1 MLKLFRWEILKN
13 QNKYRYEKVNAL
25 TFVSILSAISVV
37 FVLLSYFIGDVGLF
51 LILILPLCA
60 SLVSVNVN
68 FKYSLMYIVSTA
80 LISCIDFQLALFVII
95 PSLISG
101 FVFGKLIKIYLQG
114 YYIILIDALILM
126 FMQIGSTYLVNFI
139 YNIDLVKTMAS
150 IIRIS
155 ESTFSQTY
163 FLFLFML
170 SLIQAS
176 ITYLIITSELKKF
189 DFEFNEKKNKF
200 LVNLS
205 IETCLILLSFV
216 FMFFSHKIGYLLI
229 GISFYMGVVLGY
241 YNFSFYRKKDIFSI
255 QFPLYFISI
264 IVMVI
269 LLSYVERVNQPY
281 LFLILLIS
289 QLITSSYIVFYQ
301 KLVKKSRITPSIFD
315 KLN

>member
-1 MLKLFRWEILKN
+1 MLIYFWWEILKN
-13 QNKYRYEKVNAL
+13 QKKYRYEKVNAL

-51 LILILPLCA
+51 LVLILPLCA

-68 FKYSLMYIVSTA
+68 FKYSLIYILATC
-80 LISCIDFQLALFVII
+80 LISCIDFQMALFVVI

-101 FVFGKLIKIYLQG
+101 FVFGKLIRVYLQG

-126 FMQIGSTYLVNFI
+126 IMQIGSTYLVNFI
-139 YNIDLVKTMAS
+139 YNIDLVNTMAS
-150 IIRIS
+150 LIKIS
-155 ESTFSQTY
+155 ESTFSKTY

-176 ITYLIITSELKKF
+176 LSYLIITSELRKF
-189 DFEFNEKKNKF
+189 DYEFNEKKNKF
-200 LVNLS
+200 LLS
-205 IETCLILLSFV
+205 LFLETSLIILTLTS
-216 FMFFSHKIGYLLI
+216 MFFSHKIGYLLI

-241 YNFSFYRKKDIFSI
+241 YNFSFYRIKDILSI
-255 QFPLYFISI
+255 QLPLYFISI

-269 LLSYVERVNQPY
+269 LLSYTKIINQPY
-281 LFLILLIS
+281 LFLIPLIS

-301 KLVKKSRITPSIFD
+301 KIVKKSRITSSIFD

>member
-1 MLKLFRWEILKN
+1 MKN
-13 QNKYRYEKVNAL
+13 QKKYRYEKVNAL

-37 FVLLSYFIGDVGLF
+37 FVLLSSFIGDVGLF
-51 LILILPLCA
+51 LVLILPLCA

-68 FKYSLMYIVSTA
+68 FKYSLIYILATC
-80 LISCIDFQLALFVII
+80 LISCIDFQMALFVVI

-101 FVFGKLIKIYLQG
+101 FVFGKLIRVYLQG

-126 FMQIGSTYLVNFI
+126 IMQIISTYLVNFI
-139 YNIDLVKTMAS
+139 YNIDLVNTMAS
-150 IIRIS
+150 LIKIS
-155 ESTFSQTY
+155 ESTFSKTY

-176 ITYLIITSELKKF
+176 LSYLIITSELRKF
-189 DFEFNEKKNKF
+189 DYEFNEKKNKF
-200 LVNLS
+200 LLS
-205 IETCLILLSFV
+205 LFLETSLIILTFTS
-216 FMFFSHKIGYLLI
+216 MFFNHKIGYLLI

-241 YNFSFYRKKDIFSI
+241 YNFSFYRIKDILSI
-255 QFPLYFISI
+255 QLPLYFISI

-269 LLSYVERVNQPY
+269 LLSYTKIINQPY
-281 LFLILLIS
+281 LFLIQLIS

-301 KLVKKSRITPSIFD
+301 KIVKKSRITSSIFD